1 MDFQAFVSW
10 CFYGLIG
17 GCAVYGVAI
26 LAKMNESIQDLNVK
40 IAVVIEKTGSHEKRL
55 DKHDDLFENMKK
67 NRGQNVC

>member
-1 MDFQAFVSW
+1 MEFAKFVEW
-10 CFYGLIG
+10 VFYGLIG

-26 LAKMNESIQDLNVK
+26 LSKMNESIQDLNVK

-55 DKHDDLFENMKK
+55 DKHDDLFESIKK